1 MPFWEEGAVINAS
14 YNLTKRSWKK
24 GYDWQNYAEYQTII

>member
-14 YNLTKRSWKK
+14 YKLTKRSWKNVMIGK
-24 GYDWQNYAEYQTII
+24 IMQSIKP